1 MLQILSPDISFE
13 CYICPINISMT
24 TDIYANGHLL
34 PVMEE
39 FYSLQGEGF
48 HTGTAAYFLRIGGCD
63 IGCNWCDS
71 KASWSFGAHPLI
83 NVDEVAGRIMNY
95 PARAVVVTGGEPA
108 MYPLHYLCEKL
119 RGGGIKTFIE
129 TSGAYTVSGIW
140 DWVCLSPKFQS
151 PPVPGNYGMA
161 NELKVII
168 ETSSDL
174 VWAEKNALLVD
185 PDCHL
190 FLQPEWSRK
199 GVILEEIIRYIEFN
213 PKWRLSLQAH
223 KYIGIP

>member
-1 MLQILSPDISFE
+1 
-13 CYICPINISMT
+13 MT
-24 TDIYANGHLL
+24 TDIYKKGRIL

-63 IGCNWCDS
+63 VGCNWCDS
-71 KASWSFGAHPLI
+71 KASWSLGAHPLI
-83 NVDEVAGRIMNY
+83 SVAEVVERIRQY
-95 PARAVVVTGGEPA
+95 PAQAAVITGGEPT
-108 MYPLHYLCEKL
+108 MYPLQYLCDKL
-119 RGGGIKTFIE
+119 RDAGIKSFIE
-129 TSGAYTVSGIW
+129 TSGAYPLSGNW
-140 DWVCLSPKFQS
+140 DWVCLSPKLQS
-151 PPVPGNYGMA
+151 PPVLSNYLKA

-168 ETSSDL
+168 EQSSDL
-174 VWAEKNALLVD
+174 QWAEKCALRVG

-199 GVILEEIIRYIEFN
+199 DKMLDEIIRYIESN
-213 PKWRLSLQAH
+213 PGWRLSLQAH

>member
-1 MLQILSPDISFE
+1 MNAA
-13 CYICPINISMT
+13 YICLINIIMV
-24 TDIYANGHLL
+24 TDLYKEGHLL

-83 NVDEVAGRIMNY
+83 EVDDVVGRILEY
-95 PARAVVVTGGEPA
+95 PARAVVVTGGEPTL
-108 MYPLHYLCEKL
+108 YPLQYLCNKL
-119 RGGGIKTFIE
+119 KESGIKTFIE
-129 TSGAYTVSGIW
+129 TSGAYPLSGNW
-140 DWVCLSPKFQS
+140 DWVCLSPKPQS
-151 PPVPGNYGMA
+151 PPVDGIYQKA

-168 ETSSDL
+168 EKSSDL
-174 VWAEKNALLVD
+174 QWAKDNAILVGR
-185 PDCHL
+185 DCHL
-190 FLQPEWSRK
+190 FLQPEWSQK
-199 GVILEEIIRYIEFN
+199 DKMLDEIIRYIESN
-213 PKWRLSLQAH
+213 PRWRLSLQAH

>member
-1 MLQILSPDISFE
+1 
-13 CYICPINISMT
+13 MT
-24 TDIYANGHLL
+24 TDLFNEGLVL

-71 KASWSFGAHPLI
+71 KASWAYGAHPLLS
-83 NVDEVAGRIMNY
+83 VDEVVERIFDF
-95 PARAVVVTGGEPA
+95 PAKAVVVTGGEPSL
-108 MYPLHYLCEKL
+108 YPLGYLADRLKSL
-119 RGGGIKTFIE
+119 GIKTFIE
-129 TSGAYTVSGIW
+129 TSGAYPLTGDW
-140 DWVCLSPKFQS
+140 DWVCLSPKPQS
-151 PPVPGNYGMA
+151 PPIEDNYA
-161 NELKVII
+161 KADELKVII
-168 ETSSDL
+168 EKSTDL
-174 VWAEKNALLVD
+174 QWAESNALFVNAN
-185 PDCHL
+185 CHL

-199 GVILEEIIRYIEFN
+199 DKILPEIIRHIESN